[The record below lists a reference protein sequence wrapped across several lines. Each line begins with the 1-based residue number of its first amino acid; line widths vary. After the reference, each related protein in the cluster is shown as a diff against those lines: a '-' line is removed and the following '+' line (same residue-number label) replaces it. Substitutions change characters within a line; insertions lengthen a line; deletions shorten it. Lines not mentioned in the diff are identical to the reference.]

1 MLDAMQDMKRDPYL
15 LSCLRKDTFAFLQE
29 NSKIQNIDL
38 TVYYDYA
45 AFGRSRAGTRGTN
58 VILYVVNTLSER
70 IGTDTDVEILH
81 SMLHRGFA
89 VVVADYHNHEN
100 TATTD
105 LDWSVIDLIQNVK
118 SGELF
123 VDDEAFEQGHYHETF
138 LVPAGHNISVGDV
151 FYELDRYGVS
161 GTLDKIVEV
170 WNHDFRS
177 CKGDYVLPWCYKD
190 GRRKATQTA
199 FDGTTPVWYAD
210 PKGECPDQECGTYI
224 RAKHTRATDI
234 TDCIRPDGS
243 PIDLNL
249 YMHIV
254 YPTNPAQKAP
264 VLVLASSSEH
274 LASGWTYNGG
284 HHGGGRPHSSC
295 FAFRGYAVA
304 VYDYAYVP
312 MVRVDHYG
320 YFDGYCWRG
329 WITGDNMTYSV
340 YSYNLH
346 LVSSAA
352 IRYLRYLSYS
362 GKYAFSD
369 RIGII
374 GNSKG
379 SEMTNLGDG
388 RLMHTLSLADGYTE
402 ESLADAIESKL
413 TARAP
418 RFYLP
423 KHHGE
428 TRYEMGESGYTRDGV
443 AIATPER
450 QPYLTYNGRE
460 IPSGVQFVYSSCGAF
475 LFEVDEQYAPMFI
488 SSNIGKGETAGYYRQ
503 NEIVNLCRNYDIPL
517 LWFESMAGH
526 SFITTECPEY
536 RIDPYDAY
544 VRYVNYFLK
553 DDPVTLAYATP
564 LEGEALSHGESIVL
578 QFTGVVTKDE
588 IARVLL
594 TDASGRPVQAT
605 FVSSYGGTRFTCL
618 PVGLRAGESYTLTV
632 PADLCG
638 ANGREIAAPLS
649 RTFTFTDSA
658 AALTDAPITLT
669 NTRAVPLALTAES
682 GARRT
687 LRLSLAKSAANTVLV
702 YACADCTEQSLISAV
717 PVGEAGDYTLTLT
730 EDAPATLYLKTAN
743 PAEDRTTVLPL
754 SMLEAVSPSY
764 FKEVTPPEGTQ
775 TRAVAVGL
783 NTFFHGHALYGTY
796 DALKITNP
804 TGAPLTSADYG
815 RRFTLHF
822 STYDTVSRYF
832 VGVYNS
838 MSDPKTRII
847 DYRVA
852 RYDYHTASGA
862 WTQHELPFT
871 LYHPIHGEAGLGDKT
886 LTFLIQPTGD
896 PELPVHFA
904 DFTLT
909 EHTTDVTVS
918 EVGLLCE

>member
-1 MLDAMQDMKRDPYL
+1 MLNAMHDIKKNAYL
-15 LSCLRKDTFAFLQE
+15 ASCIRRDTFSFHQE
-29 NSKIQNIDL
+29 NSKIENIDL
-38 TVYYDYA
+38 TVYYDFA
-45 AFGRSRAGTRGTN
+45 AFGQTKAGTRGTN
-58 VILYVVNTLSER
+58 VVLYVVNTLSER

-89 VVVADYHNHEN
+89 VVVADYHHLEN

-105 LDWSVIDLIQNVK
+105 LDWSVIDLVQNVK
-118 SGELF
+118 AGEFF
-123 VDDEAFEQGHYHETF
+123 VDDEAFTQGYYHESF
-138 LVPAGHNISVGDV
+138 IVPAGHNISVGDV

-224 RAKHTRATDI
+224 RAKHTRAIDI

-254 YPTNPAQKAP
+254 YPTNPKEKAP

-274 LASGWTYNGG
+274 LASGWSYNGG
-284 HHGGGRPHSSC
+284 RNGCGRPHSCC

-388 RLMHTLSLADGYTE
+388 RLMRTLSLEDGYTQE
-402 ESLADAIESKL
+402 TLEDAIEHKL
-413 TARAP
+413 TSRAP

-423 KHHGE
+423 GHHAE
-428 TRYEMGESGYTRDGV
+428 TRYEMGECGYTRDGV
-443 AIATPER
+443 TIATPEK

-475 LFEVDEQYAPMFI
+475 PFEVDEQYAPMFI

-503 NEIVNLCRNYDIPL
+503 NEIINLCRNYDIPL

-553 DDPVTLAYATP
+553 DAPVTLAYATP
-564 LEGEALSHGESIVL
+564 LEGEMLAHGESIVL

-588 IARVLL
+588 MARVTL
-594 TDASGRPVQAT
+594 TDQTGLAIRANFT
-605 FVSSYGGTRFTCL
+605 SSYGGTRWTCL
-618 PVGLRAGESYTLTV
+618 PVGLRAGESYTLTA
-632 PADLCG
+632 PADLRG
-638 ANGREIAAPLS
+638 ANGREIATPLS
-649 RTFTFTDSA
+649 RTFIFTDSA
-658 AALTDAPITLT
+658 VALTDGCLTLT
-669 NTRAVPLALTAES
+669 NAQAVPITLTAES
-682 GARRT
+682 GAQRV

-702 YACADCTEQSLISAV
+702 YACADCTEQSFIAAV
-717 PVGEAGDYTLTLT
+717 PVGEEGDYTFAL
-730 EDAPATLYLKTAN
+730 PADVPMTLYLKTTH
-743 PAEDRTTVLPL
+743 PAEDRTIALPL
-754 SMLEAVSPSY
+754 SMAEVLKPSY
-764 FKEVTPPEGTQ
+764 AKEATIDGVQ
-775 TRAVAVGL
+775 TLAVAVGL
-783 NTFFHGHALYGTY
+783 NTFGHGHAIYGAY

-804 TGAPLTSADYG
+804 TGAPLTSTDYG
-815 RRFTLHF
+815 RRFTLGF
-822 STYDTVSRYF
+822 RMYDTVSRYV

-838 MSDPKTRII
+838 MSDPKTGII

-852 RYDYHTASGA
+852 RYDYHTAPGE

-871 LYHPIHGEAGLGDKT
+871 LYHPIHGEHGFGDKH
-886 LTFLIQPTGD
+886 LTFLVQPTGD

-909 EHTTDVTVS
+909 EHTTDVTLS
-918 EVGLLCE
+918 EVALV